1 MMADLKSN
9 LSLTD
14 LVAVDDAEF
23 TEALEV
29 LQMNLKAFKSD
40 NEIDE
45 DFVK

>member
-1 MMADLKSN
+1 MADLKSN
-9 LSLTD
+9 LSLSD

-23 TEALEV
+23 TEALEA
-29 LQMNLKAFKSD
+29 LQMDLKTFKSA